1 MRRESRIEQAKIRAT
16 YWNGLAIASIGVGVI
31 PLIVGVSDGG
41 DALAAEEDIWLDI
54 FVYFISI
61 AVAMALSF
69 YFHRRALRSIAA
81 GYD

>member
-1 MRRESRIEQAKIRAT
+1 MKRESRIEQAKIRAT

-41 DALAAEEDIWLDI
+41 ETLVADEDIWLDLFI
-54 FVYFISI
+54 YFISI
-61 AVAMALSF
+61 AVAIALSAV
-69 YFHRRALRSIAA
+69 FHRRALRSIAA